1 MMKNLKNL
9 AELTSAVSNARQV
22 LQLPIDTVISKPQ
35 VRVQFKNLDELAAS
49 MKTEG
54 QQSPIIVSPENSLG
68 QYVIQKGERRWRAAK
83 IAGLETVDAIIN
95 NKEQTA
101 TELMAGQLIENI
113 QRDDLTPLEIGLA
126 IAELISAGWSQ
137 RKIAQYLGKSASY
150 VSIYATLANMDDTLK
165 SLHNEELVTDASSLA
180 TLHKMHELNKEQTLA
195 FIEEIKEKGSATR
208 SEIRQR
214 MTQLQTP
221 KHSSPPTKPDE
232 SLQEPTQTPSSN
244 SSSRETYTTFQK
256 KDETAEVN
264 HSAIQAR
271 KIEPQNVIIEVLISR
286 GEADVIGQLMVG
298 YISENSDTAW
308 VLIDGKPVEVNVT
321 SIDILEIRDSKND
334 E

>member
-9 AELTSAVSNARQV
+9 AELTGAVRNIRQV

-54 QQSPIIVSPENSLG
+54 QQSPIIVSPKNDLG

-95 NKEQTA
+95 NKNQTA

-180 TLHKMHELNKEQTLA
+180 TLHKMHELNKEQTLT
-195 FIEEIKEKGSATR
+195 FIEEIKAKGSVTR
-208 SEIRQR
+208 SEIRER
-214 MTQLQTP
+214 MTQLQAT
-221 KHSSPPTKPDE
+221 KHNSLPTKPDE
-232 SLQEPTQTPSSN
+232 SLQTSTQTSS
-244 SSSRETYTTFQK
+244 STGSSRETNTTFQK
-256 KDETAEVN
+256 KDETTEIN
-264 HSAIQAR
+264 HSALVAR
-271 KIEPQNVIIEVLISR
+271 QIEPHNVIIEVLVSH
-286 GEADVIGQLMVG
+286 GDGDVIGQLMVG
-298 YISENSDTAW
+298 YVSDNSDTAW
-308 VLIDGKPVEVNVT
+308 VLINGKPAEVNVT
-321 SIDILEIRDSKND
+321 AIDILEVRDSKND
-334 E
+334 K